1 MFGLSKKS
9 WMISGGNT
17 TGSRYTDEYFRV
29 ISIDHVGTY
38 LLYGK
43 IKNPE
48 ADSTY
53 GMNDFLN
60 FL

>member
-1 MFGLSKKS
+1 MV
-9 WMISGGNT
+9 SGGNT
-17 TGSRYTDEYFRV
+17 TGSTYTDEYFRV
-29 ISIDHVGTY
+29 ISIDNVGTY